1 MAGYTRQSVAD
12 IIASAVIRAAPVN
25 AEFNAVR
32 DAFAQATGHT
42 HDGSA
47 SEGAYVPLISDTS
60 AFNKVVV
67 DSTNNRISF
76 YSDVSSVAVEQV
88 RIEDGVFVPVTD
100 NDVDLGSASAEFKD
114 LYLDGIGYIDTLA
127 VHENATVA
135 GTLAVTGLSTLASVD
150 IDAGTI
156 DGTAIGSTTP
166 AAGAF
171 TTLSSTTGIASNL
184 IPSIDST
191 YTLGDASNYWS
202 SAHIDAI
209 TTTGNVTV
217 GGALSVTGTAD
228 FTNTTLNN
236 VSDPTTAQQA
246 ATKAY
251 VDAQVSGLVDA
262 APGALDTLN
271 ELAAAIGDDA
281 SFSTTVTNSIAT
293 KLPLAGGTMTGNIA
307 LGGYLINGA
316 ALTPTTASELTSKS
330 YVDSILGSATAASDT
345 AAAVE
350 ATYDAFDD
358 RYLGSKT
365 SAPTLDNDGDTLLT
379 GALYWDSTSGGLY
392 VWNGASW
399 EIAGQRDELLQAI
412 AATKTV
418 TAVDVFVYDTSKDS
432 DGGAWRKRTQ
442 STSWYNET
450 LNTATRG
457 SRREFPAV
465 AVIVAEAAKVTIY
478 DGDDPSLPMWMVFNA
493 STSNML
499 ILGGGYS
506 LIGGLSALNGVF
518 TACSSGIAAG
528 GLNVINLIADIG
540 NTVNQ
545 YAPPTFS
552 ATYTGKYTG
561 SVADRNLGLGFA
573 ASTGYLSNTIVNR
586 TVNDVAMTVL
596 PDAPIDSATGLPV
609 PTIAV
614 ATAGGVSVI
623 KDDGTVVDITGSLS
637 GSEASD
643 HAVLF
648 DDVNRLWLVDRGF
661 VNYGFY
667 LVGFNLVPSA
677 DTTVSSADFKYS
689 TTSSTAVFGNIRTL
703 GVTSNLAISA
713 SASSSGLTKYSHGID
728 ADDGMVAYTTSTY
741 NTGWMNGDVKGA
753 FLSDTDDTDLV
764 GSGELV
770 TNGTF
775 DTDTSGWTGRN
786 ANTTLAVSSGKLS
799 VSAGAADTAYAYQ
812 QITAEAGTPLVLT
825 LDYFDIAGTSRVYIG
840 VGPGTDTYYDSG
852 NLSGDGS
859 LTVTFTPTS
868 ANPYISLYASI
879 TATLGFESQYD
890 NVYVI
895 LADADRSVNNN
906 GLIIN
911 GTVPRTPVATGA
923 DLVAYG
929 GFSASNYLE
938 QPYNS
943 DLDFGTGD
951 FCVMGWVKGWNPAAG
966 QYTVLSRLGTN
977 AITFGK
983 DSSSNKMAVFQS
995 GRMTEINSVTQLD
1008 QNSWSHIAFVRSGS
1022 LMYLYINGAFDN
1034 SASMPSWNFDLAD
1047 GVVQVGT
1054 YAGSQNNGG
1063 SIALLRISAT
1073 APTASQIAKIY
1084 NDEKVLFQE
1093 NAQATLYGSSDAVTA
1108 LAHDSDTNLLHVG
1121 TSAGRSVFQGLRRVS
1136 NTTTAVGTAISA
1148 SNGLVVEE

>member
-330 YVDSILGSATAASDT
+330 YVDSILGSATAVSDT

-418 TAVDVFVYDTSKDS
+418 TATDVFVYDTSKDS

-442 STSWYNET
+442 GTSWYNET
-450 LNTATRG
+450 LDTSTRG
-457 SRREFPAV
+457 SRKEFPAV
-465 AVIVAEAAKVTIY
+465 AVIVAETNKITIY
-478 DGDDPSLPMWMVFNA
+478 DGDDPVLPMWMVFTMISADNA
-493 STSNML
+493 LSGLSGITSVTARDGL
-499 ILGGGYS
+499 ILRGSTPTQSYDLVGLHFLHDGAARIGTTSIYGPYKGNIAERNDAKAYS
-506 LIGGLSALNGVF
+506 
-518 TACSSGIAAG
+518 
-528 GLNVINLIADIG
+528 NL
-540 NTVNQ
+540 V
-545 YAPPTFS
+545 PTFF
-552 ATYTGKYTG
+552 G
-561 SVADRNLGLGFA
+561 SGV
-573 ASTGYLSNTIVNR
+573 IVNR
-586 TVNDVAMTVL
+586 QVNDVAMTAL
-596 PDAPIDSATGLPV
+596 PDALIDSATGLPV

-623 KDDGTVVDITGSLS
+623 KDDGTVVDIYPTSIPEHWKVEFVGEKLMMQGAYLDYSPWVVSIPDADVTGWTYDAFPTGITL
-637 GSEASD
+637 EE
-643 HAVLF
+643 
-648 DDVNRLWLVDRGF
+648 
-661 VNYGFY
+661 
-667 LVGFNLVPSA
+667 
-677 DTTVSSADFKYS
+677 YS
-689 TTSSTAVFGNIRTL
+689 TTGSNGPSGANLRFLGATGQLAKPMAAFGSTRYLCTA
-703 GVTSNLAISA
+703 
-713 SASSSGLTKYSHGID
+713 SGLSII
-728 ADDGMVAYTTSTY
+728 AANEAVPSNGMVAYTTSTY
-741 NTGWMNGDVKGA
+741 NTGWMNGDIKSA

-764 GSGELV
+764 GGELV

-775 DTDTSGWTGRN
+775 DTDSDWTKESSAWTIAGGQAVFDNTGDGFLSQDVGAVDGKLYAITMDVVSITSGLSLGLGDEPSKTDNDIVATGTQTFYLQ
-786 ANTTLAVSSGKLS
+786 ASGTGGTLYVG
-799 VSAGAADTAYAYQ
+799 GGTND
-812 QITAEAGTPLVLT
+812 QITI
-825 LDYFDIAGTSRVYIG
+825 D
-840 VGPGTDTYYDSG
+840 
-852 NLSGDGS
+852 N
-859 LTVTFTPTS
+859 
-868 ANPYISLYASI
+868 ISV
-879 TATLGFESQYD
+879 Q
-890 NVYVI
+890 
-895 LADADRSVNNN
+895 LADADRSVNAN
-906 GLIIN
+906 GLIVN
-911 GTVPRTPVATGA
+911 GTVTRTAVATGA
-923 DLVAYG
+923 DLVAYS

-951 FCVMGWVKGWNPAAG
+951 FCVMGWLNPVGSGNNYFLGRGLVAGMAMSYNPFNGVWNV
-966 QYTVLSRLGTN
+966 YLSSVLSTVTKAFSGWGLFVAVRKDDVLRVYLNGEEILSTASTENVSGTTP
-977 AITFGK
+977 ITYIGTY
-983 DSSSNKMAVFQS
+983 DAGSSLYM
-995 GRMTEINSVTQLD
+995 E
-1008 QNSWSHIAFVRSGS
+1008 GS
-1022 LMYLYINGAFDN
+1022 L
-1034 SASMPSWNFDLAD
+1034 
-1047 GVVQVGT
+1047 
-1054 YAGSQNNGG
+1054 
-1063 SIALLRISAT
+1063 ALWRISAT
-1073 APTASQIAKIY
+1073 AHTAEQIAKMY

-1093 NAQATLYGSSDAVTA
+1093 NAQATLYGTSDAVTA

-1121 TSAGRSVFQGLRRVS
+1121 TSGGRSVFQGLRRVS